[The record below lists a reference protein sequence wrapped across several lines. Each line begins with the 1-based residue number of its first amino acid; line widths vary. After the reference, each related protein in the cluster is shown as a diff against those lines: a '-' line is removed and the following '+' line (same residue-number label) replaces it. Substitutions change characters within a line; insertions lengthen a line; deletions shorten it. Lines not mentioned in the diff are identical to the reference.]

1 MSRVSIQLH
10 SAVKRSLH
18 EVRHTRKLRG
28 VAVSICPRVSFQ
40 KPFKGFLWHFVLK
53 IFTKSCEGNLIL
65 VRIGPSRAVTRNV
78 RGPGQSIL
86 YGPLFKI
93 LTSKEG
99 GKKEDKIICRFNTA
113 DSKLYVYQKVIL
125 TLFWHYNEINI
136 L

>member
-18 EVRHTRKLRG
+18 EVPHTRRKHRG

-40 KPFKGFLWHFVLK
+40 NPFKGFLWHFVLK
-53 IFTKSCEGNLIL
+53 VFTKSCEGNLIL
-65 VRIGPSRAVTRNV
+65 VRIGTSRSVTRNV

-86 YGPLFKI
+86 HGSLFKI

-99 GKKEDKIICRFNTA
+99 GKEKKKRI
-113 DSKLYVYQKVIL
+113 K
-125 TLFWHYNEINI
+125 
-136 L
+136 